1 MWPRGTTPFRAVAFN
16 EIQDFTIR
24 VRVLNF
30 KINIYLYFLGRWKV
44 NTFTIIVSYYFAE
57 LFSKFLCDLILKN
70 RPIMPVS

>member
-1 MWPRGTTPFRAVAFN
+1 MSPREMAPFRAVAFDG
-16 EIQDFTIR
+16 IQDFMIR

-44 NTFTIIVSYYFAE
+44 NTFTIVSYYFAE